1 MIYKQPHWIQRL
13 SSRSRDNQIRFTE
26 RYHADGMGN
35 SYFEQ
40 GYMADALRQM
50 DGIVQTAV
58 FQVEGNDIYAA
69 WNPNHYDAEGAEY
82 VISKLWNERFL
93 SGWWVEE
100 CTYFRQERLS
110 EQRAF
115 EKQRLKQKKLYA
127 INAWFDIEHG
137 LFWTWE
143 KINLKDI
150 ALNIA
155 KQAAW
160 SALSV
165 EERRAEIFALRGNS
179 TLGAK
184 LGPLKDQLIKAGKL
198 PPR

>member
-35 SYFEQ
+35 SHFEQ
-40 GYMADALRQM
+40 GYMVNALKQM
-50 DGIVQTAV
+50 DGNIQTTV

-69 WNPNHYDAEGAEY
+69 WNPDHYDAEGTEY
-82 VISKLWNERFL
+82 VINKLWNERVG
-93 SGWWVEE
+93 GWWVEE
-100 CTYFRQERLS
+100 CTYFRQQCLS
-110 EQRAF
+110 EQRAL

-160 SALSV
+160 SALSA
-165 EERRAEIFALRGNS
+165 EERRAHSLGTRAKPTMGAL
-179 TLGAK
+179 LGS
-184 LGPLKDQLIKAGKL
+184 LKDQLSKSD
-198 PPR
+198 